1 MRILS
6 LFIVLYLFASCGG
19 KTIENKTTSSNLDSL
34 VQLYPDSLPLLVEY
48 SDLLLKDMRTTES
61 LPLAAKAFRLD
72 SNNLHVRYL
81 YASSLVNRVERT
93 TADVEIAQK
102 HLKLIVKK
110 EPANKNALMDLAT
123 TYTIQGEYDKSFKTL
138 NEILKIDN
146 KFRDAYTMKGMN
158 YRALGND
165 KLAKS
170 SFETAVQQD
179 PEFFMG
185 YLQLGWLYAETN
197 DYPRAMEYFK
207 TASTIEPTSTDALYG
222 LAYSLQAI
230 EKFPEALSEYRHL
243 VEVDNNY
250 YLAFFNQGYIKQ
262 FHQNQPDSA
271 LFFYKAAVELQPDFV
286 KAHHNMGV
294 VYLDQGDKGEAYYAF
309 KKALK
314 YNPEY
319 ELSQK
324 AILKC
329 K

>member
-6 LFIVLYLFASCGG
+6 LFIILFLLASCGG
-19 KTIENKTTSSNLDSL
+19 KTIENKQTTSNLDSL
-34 VQLYPDSLPLLVEY
+34 VQLYPDSLPLLIEY
-48 SDLLLKDMRTTES
+48 SDSLLKQLRTSES
-61 LPLAAKAFRLD
+61 LPFAAKAFRMD
-72 SNNLHVRYL
+72 STNLHVRYL

-102 HLKLIVKK
+102 HLILITKK
-110 EPANKNALMDLAT
+110 EPGNKEALMDLAT
-123 TYTIQGEYDKSFKTL
+123 TYTIQGAYDQSFKTL
-138 NEILKIDN
+138 NEILRID
-146 KFRDAYTMKGMN
+146 KRYRDAYSMKGMN
-158 YRALGND
+158 YRALGNY

-185 YLQLGWLYAETN
+185 YLQLGWLYTETE
-197 DYPRAMEYFK
+197 DYKNALEYFK
-207 TASTIEPTSTDALYG
+207 TAATLEPRSTDALYG
-222 LAYSLQAI
+222 LAYSLQAT
-230 EKFPEALSEYRHL
+230 EKYPEALAEYRHL

-262 FHQNQPDSA
+262 FYQNQPDSA
-271 LFFYKAAVELQPDFV
+271 IFFYKAAIELQPDFV

-294 VYLDQGDKGEAYYAF
+294 TYLDKGEKGEAYYAF
-309 KKALK
+309 KKALS